1 MDEHFDAV
9 IATPVGFL
17 GLRADS
23 GFLVRVEFLGPQAVE
38 IPPPSG
44 LLREAQ
50 RQLAVWFTDPVF
62 QFTIPCRLDGTAF
75 QRKVWEQI
83 ATIPCGAVRTYSEV
97 AKTIGSA
104 PRAVGGA
111 CGANPLP
118 IVVPCHRVVAAH
130 GIGGFNAR
138 RDGLDWL
145 SIKRWLLRHEQER

>member
-1 MDEHFDAV
+1 MEAHFDAV
-9 IATPVGFL
+9 IAAPVGFL
-17 GLRADS
+17 GLCADS

-38 IPPPSG
+38 VPPRDE

-50 RQLAVWFTDPVF
+50 RQLAAWFIDPAF
-62 QFTIPCRLDGTAF
+62 QFTMPCRLDGTVF
-75 QRKVWEQI
+75 QRKVWKQI
-83 ATIPCGAVRTYSEV
+83 AAIPCGAVRTYSEI

-104 PRAVGGA
+104 PRPVGGA

-145 SIKRWLLRHEQER
+145 PIKRWLLQHER